1 MLHNCIFSP
10 PCRSGPYRSFCV
22 RSPVHIWFSECN
34 VNLWPLI
41 LTDSKN
47 DLLGWRCP
55 DPCDWEANKEGFLV
69 FNASIAIES
78 RKLRRTSLLWWASAR
93 TAGRPAVA
101 AITGTQ
107 SALLNR
113 AGRRRIVHR
122 LSPARRKADHKS
134 WAWDLGRCKQGYEGL
149 QVNCQMNLVHLV
161 LHLVTV

>member
-1 MLHNCIFSP
+1 MVWILSPWRSFLMLHNCIFSP

-69 FNASIAIES
+69 CNASIAIES
-78 RKLRRTSLLWWASAR
+78 RKLGRTKFIMMSIGTDCRSACR
-93 TAGRPAVA
+93 CSDHRDTVCSAQSGWTA
-101 AITGTQ
+101 T
-107 SALLNR
+107 NR
-113 AGRRRIVHR
+113 APPQPCAAQSR
-122 LSPARRKADHKS
+122 SQE
-134 WAWDLGRCKQGYEGL
+134 LGLGPGK
-149 QVNCQMNLVHLV
+149 V
-161 LHLVTV
+161 